1 MMRLDLRTFDFFFR
15 RLSKKEVKTKSE

>member
-1 MMRLDLRTFDFFFR
+1 MRLDLRTFDFFFS